1 MRTIEIPKHS
11 IIMTIGPSNSGKS
24 SFVNSILIPQLN
36 TLEVRHKYL
45 TSDGLRRE
53 LIGENLHKHDK
64 KMQQAS
70 KQAFDLLHFELDIY
84 TQYPINTDVVIV
96 DATNLSKIARS
107 KIMEIAEKNAYNVIA
122 LIFDYRDQEDYFK
135 YVDASIDKRTIVN
148 HVRTLRKETLREL
161 DKSKFKHIQRIDSID
176 SFSEYRFTFSQTN
189 AGFKV
194 LHENVCIVG
203 DVHGCYEE
211 FLEMLVDNKGIV
223 LEDDGT
229 GIPVMRA
236 VPEAVDNGSYVHH
249 ILIGDLVDKGP
260 QVENLIRFV
269 DKNRDFFIIV
279 EGNHERWNYQYLT
292 KVIKPSEDNQKL
304 IDSYF
309 DSVKL
314 FESNEELKNMFLKL
328 YDSMYTF
335 VYNDRFI
342 VTHAPCQNKYL
353 GKSDKKSLKAMNT
366 IMYPKEKDFDNQET
380 YMTAR
385 EEFFKFLIKDG
396 DVNYPKHFFG
406 HVMLK
411 DYFANKNKYGIDTGC
426 VVGNTLTTATM
437 FGTNF
442 KPYIRRYKSK
452 QEKTKEL
459 IPLFRTKQNEV
470 NFGSLDP
477 IIKRRL
483 NWCAKNG
490 VNFISGTMSPVDKQI
505 EFKDIEALPKG
516 IEYFVNKGIRRLI
529 LQPKFMGSRCNVY
542 LHKTDIEKCKAISR
556 NAFEIK
562 PERLNAKKHLNELFA
577 ELQVKYADLFT
588 ECNADTILFDGELLP
603 WNSMGKDLIER
614 DFMLAYKACNY
625 EHQILNEFGF
635 EDTLAELDTKFD
647 MEDEN
652 LKKHELTMKR
662 TYNEF
667 KPDILHIDLMQE
679 VLDKYKHQLD
689 LFGSDGELEFKPF
702 AILKTYHVDGSE
714 KNWISSDVSNIE
726 MFSKLSDSPY
736 CVIDFDNDN
745 ASFVYNEDGTKRYLN
760 FDYPL
765 DAIIYFWDFITGQK
779 EMEGLVLKPEMAYV
793 PNVAPYMK
801 CRNKE
806 YLRLTYGYDYD
817 VLPVKVD
824 RLIENKSISRKLST
838 SIKEYELARQLLN
851 VKRSDISVDNQEWLS
866 LVIQLINEQ
875 EGEKTLDPRL

>member
-1 MRTIEIPKHS
+1 
-11 IIMTIGPSNSGKS
+11 MTIGPSNSGKS